1 MRTGTGPVYAGR
13 VASAVLALAASLA
26 WGVGDFVGGLITR
39 RLPLAGVTFLQ
50 HAAGLATVAVA
61 ILVLGGAVNGRA
73 FSLGAMGGLFSAC
86 GILSYYRALSIGTMS
101 IVSPLAACGAIV
113 TVGVSLVEGERP
125 STLAL
130 SGALIA
136 LAGAVLAS
144 FHEHGRGGASRES
157 VLLALVTAFMFGM
170 QLYFIGRG
178 SDDGGSVSAILGAR
192 VVSASVLAF
201 VAWRV
206 LQSVR
211 PSLSRPALLAG
222 IVATGA
228 LVAIANVLYGL
239 AAERG
244 LVSIA
249 SVLASLY
256 PVTIVVLAYLALHE
270 RLNRT
275 QLVGVV
281 VALTGVALTV
291 LG

>member
-1 MRTGTGPVYAGR
+1 

-26 WGVGDFVGGLITR
+26 WGVGDFIGGLITR
-39 RLPLAGVTFLQ
+39 RLPLVGVTLLQ
-50 HAAGLATVAVA
+50 HTAGLATVALAAVA
-61 ILVLGGAVNGRA
+61 LGGLSARSL
-73 FSLGAMGGLFSAC
+73 SLGAVGGVFSAC
-86 GILSYYRALSIGTMS
+86 GILAYYRALSIGTMS
-101 IVSPLAACGAIV
+101 IVSPLAACGAVV
-113 TVGVSLVEGERP
+113 TVAVSLVEGERP
-125 STLAL
+125 STMSLT
-130 SGALIA
+130 GAMIA

-170 QLYFIGRG
+170 QLYFIGRA

-192 VVSASVLAF
+192 VVSASVLAL